1 MLARHLRTPFPQPLQ
16 RFPSTQ
22 LLGEYASQ
30 MVSLLTKWNK
40 TLATLC
46 LGGPRTLGARA
57 LQEHSQH
64 GVDLALVVHFD
75 AQGFACV
82 VLDFAVEVV
91 VFAMFDDRA
100 ELTTRVLIPE
110 HVLPHELVLGPI
122 HRRLGMPETRLGRA
136 LEHGEP
142 LVKKLPSSHSL
153 GLHIRRKYCYL

>member
-1 MLARHLRTPFPQPLQ
+1 
-16 RFPSTQ
+16 
-22 LLGEYASQ
+22 

-40 TLATLC
+40 TLTTLG
-46 LGGPRTLGARA
+46 LGGPGPLGAGT

-64 GVDLALVVHFD
+64 GVDLALVVDLD
-75 AQGFACV
+75 AQGFGRV

-122 HRRLGMPETRLGRA
+122 HGRLGVSESRLGRA
-136 LEHGEP
+136 LEHSEP
-142 LVKKLPSSHSL
+142 FIKELPSSHSL